1 MESMRKQNDFNNVT
15 KALVT
20 VQGAIAV
27 ATGVLWS
34 AAPAVV
40 GIGLK
45 TIGVCALAVIAIAA
59 CWVFV
64 TAAISDLRWQGRFI
78 NYVKA
83 LEPSLFAEVD
93 PTPKGRGLRANL
105 YIVLGAFIT
114 AFWLLAIIAVIR
126 IGVGHE
132 RQCAE

>member
-1 MESMRKQNDFNNVT
+1 MESMRKQNDLVNSVT
-15 KALVT
+15 KALVS
-20 VQGAIAV
+20 VEGGIAV
-27 ATGVLWS
+27 ATGVLWR

-45 TIGVCALAVIAIAA
+45 TIAVCALAVIAIAA

-83 LEPSLFAEVD
+83 LEPSLFVEID
-93 PTPKGRGLRANL
+93 PKPKGRGLRAGL
-105 YIVLGAFIT
+105 YTILGVFIT
-114 AFWLLAIIAVIR
+114 AFWILAIVAAILTWCR
-126 IGVGHE
+126 S
-132 RQCAE
+132 